1 VFSTA
6 EAAGYLASALVF
18 LTFYT
23 KTMLPLRHLAIASN
37 VAFIIYATFAQIH
50 PVLLHSI
57 LLPLNLFRLW
67 QRHRLIADVA
77 DAAQDLS
84 IESHGPGRHAEG
96 HGCCA
101 PVIFPGAS
109 APDCPYCDGY
119 PN

>member
-1 VFSTA
+1 
-6 EAAGYLASALVF
+6 VF

-37 VAFIIYATFAQIH
+37 VAFVIYAAFAQIH

-57 LLPLNLFRLW
+57 LPPLNLFRLW
-67 QRHRLIADVA
+67 QLRRLIADVA

-84 IESHGPGRHAEG
+84 IESHGPGRHSEG
-96 HGCCA
+96 HDCCA
-101 PVIFPGAS
+101 PVILPGAL
-109 APDCPYCDGY
+109 APDCPYCDGN